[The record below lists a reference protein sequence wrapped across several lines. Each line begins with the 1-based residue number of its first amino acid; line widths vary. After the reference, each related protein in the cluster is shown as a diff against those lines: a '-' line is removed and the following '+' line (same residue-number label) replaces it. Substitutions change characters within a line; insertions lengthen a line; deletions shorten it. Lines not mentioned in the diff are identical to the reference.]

1 MSVNFGYGG
10 YGMNM
15 GMNQM
20 QNQPNI
26 NNSNPYNCQM
36 CYMNGVRP
44 YNHKTFVNPIPRVS
58 ANPTFLDRLIRRLMG
73 G

>member
-20 QNQPNI
+20 QNQQSI
-26 NNSNPYNCQM
+26 NGANPYNCRM
-36 CYMNGVRP
+36 CYMNGVVP
-44 YNHKTFVNPIPRVS
+44 YNHKTFVNPIPRS
-58 ANPTFLDRLIRRLMG
+58 STNPTFFDRLIRRLMG

>member
-15 GMNQM
+15 GLNPM
-20 QNQPNI
+20 QNQQNI
-26 NNSNPYNCQM
+26 NGANQYNCQI
-36 CYMNGVRP
+36 CYMNGVVP
-44 YNHKTFVNPIPRVS
+44 YNHKTFVNPIPKISTSPNFFER
-58 ANPTFLDRLIRRLMG
+58 FIRRLVG